1 MGFTLDDYGDEFTQ
15 VEVFPENY
23 QASIVFQSLLTQW
36 RLGFNGPVGLDYA
49 VVPTVLKLHGIKRK
63 RWEEIFH
70 CLRVM
75 EDEALVTIH
84 NNK

>member
-1 MGFTLDDYGDEFTQ
+1 MGFTLEDYGDEFTQ
-15 VEVFPENY
+15 VEVFQENWT
-23 QASIVFQSLLTQW
+23 AANVFQSLLTQW

-49 VVPTVLKLHGIKRK
+49 VVPTVLNLHGIKRK
-63 RWEEIFH
+63 KWEEIFH

-84 NNK
+84 KKT

>member
-1 MGFTLDDYGDEFTQ
+1 MGFTMEDYGDEFTQ
-15 VEVFPENY
+15 VEVFPENWT
-23 QASIVFQSLLTQW
+23 AANVFQSLLTQW

-49 VVPTVLKLHGIKRK
+49 VVPTVLNLHGIKRK
-63 RWEEIFH
+63 KWEEIFH

-84 NNK
+84 KKT

>member
-1 MGFTLDDYGDEFTQ
+1 MGFTLEDYGDEFSL
-15 VEVFPENY
+15 VEVFPENWT
-23 QASIVFQSLLTQW
+23 AANVFQSLLTQW

-49 VVPTVLKLHGIKRK
+49 VVPTVLNLHGIKRK
-63 RWEEIFH
+63 KWEEIFH

-84 NNK
+84 KKT